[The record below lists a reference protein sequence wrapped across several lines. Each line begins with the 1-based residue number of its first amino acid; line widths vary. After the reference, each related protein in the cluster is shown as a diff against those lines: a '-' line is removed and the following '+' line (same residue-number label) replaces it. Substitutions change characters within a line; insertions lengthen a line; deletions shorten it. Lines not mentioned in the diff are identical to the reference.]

1 MIYQMVDNTSRAVN
15 LYRENLPLKE
25 CGVLSDIKSLY
36 VTHEYQLSAQQLIKT
51 NSGRIFNILSKLH
64 SQ

>member
-1 MIYQMVDNTSRAVN
+1 MVDNTSRAVN

-36 VTHEYQLSAQQLIKT
+36 VTHEYQLSAQQLIKKKR
-51 NSGRIFNILSKLH
+51 RIFNILSKLY

>member
-36 VTHEYQLSAQQLIKT
+36 VTHEYQLSAQQLIKKKA
-51 NSGRIFNILSKLH
+51 NI
-64 SQ
+64 